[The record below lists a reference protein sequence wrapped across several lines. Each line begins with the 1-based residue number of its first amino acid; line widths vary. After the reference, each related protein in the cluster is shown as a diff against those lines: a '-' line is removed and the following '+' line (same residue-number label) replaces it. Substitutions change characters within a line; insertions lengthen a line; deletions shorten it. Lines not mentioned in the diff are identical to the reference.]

1 MRKNV
6 PKPRNKIAPETEKKS
21 EIKLVFS
28 NDGLPEG
35 LNPNSTLT
43 PKEMKIFFNYSVRT
57 LGNYRTYY
65 EQDPEI
71 RVGPKWQ
78 RHGVK
83 IIKYIVK
90 DVIRCHEGLQWSEPY
105 PATFNSVNPSKNK
118 KD

>member
-1 MRKNV
+1 V

-43 PKEMKIFFNYSVRT
+43 PKEMKIHFNYSVRT

-65 EQDPEI
+65 EQDQEI
-71 RVGPKWQ
+71 KVGPKWI
-78 RHGVK
+78 RRGVK
-83 IIKYIVK
+83 GIAYIVK
-90 DVIRCHEGLQWSEPY
+90 DVVRCHEGLPWSEPY
-105 PATFNSVNPSKNK
+105 PVTFSSVNPSKK
-118 KD
+118 KNS